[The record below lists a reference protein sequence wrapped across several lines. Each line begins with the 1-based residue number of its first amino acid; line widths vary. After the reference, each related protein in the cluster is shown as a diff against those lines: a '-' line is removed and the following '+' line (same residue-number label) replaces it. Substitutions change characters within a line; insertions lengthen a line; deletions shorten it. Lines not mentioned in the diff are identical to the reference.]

1 MLGTDR
7 RFKTYTD
14 ALSESQD
21 GFRIP
26 GIKTPMREESAMRMR
41 NDSRMSL
48 NSNES
53 ASNLRQSS
61 IRLGYRDSLIGNQMF
76 NDSKQKD
83 TISLSIKSKLD
94 MVKTPIKTEKPPESD
109 RSMYNPRNVG
119 PHGNTFDIFNGSR
132 HLGPRHPDYL
142 SIQ

>member
-1 MLGTDR
+1 MDKESHRLLGLKLNVSQSSFRSSGTNFEDKRKSSIMLGTDR

-61 IRLGYRDSLIGNQMF
+61 IRLGYRDSLIGN
-76 NDSKQKD
+76 
-83 TISLSIKSKLD
+83 
-94 MVKTPIKTEKPPESD
+94 
-109 RSMYNPRNVG
+109 
-119 PHGNTFDIFNGSR
+119 
-132 HLGPRHPDYL
+132 
-142 SIQ
+142 